1 MTAKGKIL
9 AFTAMAC
16 LAAPAVH
23 AQLLRQNVQGVWR
36 HCVYQGKARLG
47 SYNPRRPL
55 NTPSE
60 LIIRVGRGEPC
71 PAVYPGE
78 VREPRPP
85 PAVSTWSSEPP
96 P

>member
-1 MTAKGKIL
+1 MTAKAKIL

-16 LAAPAVH
+16 LAASAAE
-23 AQLLRQNVQGVWR
+23 AQLIRQTVAGVWR
-36 HCVYQGKARLG
+36 QCVYRGPARLG

-55 NTPSE
+55 GTSVE
-60 LIIRVGRGEPC
+60 LVVRVGRGEPC

-78 VREPRPP
+78 PRSRRRT